1 MQVYTEF
8 IEGINLDKLVAV
20 INGDEEK
27 QATRIERII
36 LLLTKYC
43 SHFGQLA
50 ER

>member
-1 MQVYTEF
+1 MQVHTEF

-20 INGDEEK
+20 INGEEK